1 MGVEMEGLEFQI
13 ETTTD
18 NAVKGV
24 DALANTLGKIKTLTK
39 GGLGLGSS
47 VKQLEKLDGVLKK
60 LDVAKLEE
68 LGKAMESISKVGEV
82 KISGNV
88 AKQISNIADA
98 MDKITLADIE
108 RLEDMGKALRELG
121 ELSNVRIPRITVPST
136 GAGAGVVPTT
146 DAVAPATSG
155 MTQATSQVQETSAA
169 VDQVTQ
175 KTGFLKSILNGIGGV
190 FKKGF
195 SLGTG
200 ALYKLG
206 NALTKVAT
214 NAGNAVKNVMGFKKT
229 SAGTASHVKHV
240 TSGMGR
246 LYESFKRIALYRLV
260 RFALSALTKALK
272 DGINNLYEYS
282 NLMGGTFSQSMNS
295 MATNA
300 MYLKN
305 SLGAMAAPII
315 NALAPAIDIV
325 IGKIAALLNMINMLI
340 ARLSGSSTYTAAKK
354 LATAYGGA
362 ADSAAG
368 AAKDAADKIKHYTS
382 GIDELNIF
390 QKQEDDTSG
399 GGGGG
404 GADYGS
410 MFEEVPIDS
419 NISDFADRLK
429 QAFDN
434 ADWKTLGTLVGDK
447 VNEIID
453 SIDYANIGSKL
464 GFGINGAIQTAYYF
478 LDTVDFHN
486 IGVHVAE
493 LLNNALAEVDTSFIG
508 KTLIQWF
515 AIKWELL
522 IGFLSELDWGLAA
535 SKLFDG
541 FSGALNEV
549 TSLLNQ
555 YDWSQ
560 LGTDLWTNIKD
571 AVTSVDWAGVA
582 QSIATHLGTALRSV
596 GQFLGGFFGSIG
608 ADIKAW
614 WDSEIKGQ
622 DWKETGLNLL
632 KWIGEGFVNIGSWVL
647 TNIVDPFCN
656 ALLGEDVW
664 ADIKQVGKNL
674 WDGLCQGITDF
685 FANPGE
691 WIKTNIVDPFVN
703 WFKDLFG
710 IHSPSTV
717 MEEIGKFITEG
728 LLNGILAPFKAI
740 GSWIN
745 TNIVQPLVQA
755 FKESPVIEFTVGVVN
770 GAKTWWKNVKDWW
783 SGVSSKGVSL
793 SAAVSLVKS
802 GWSTVKGWIGNIP
815 IVSQGI
821 SLLKSGWT
829 TVRNW
834 IGNLPTISQTISLLK
849 SGWSSVKTWIG
860 SLPTINQTIGLI
872 KTGWTTVKGWIGNL
886 PSINQG
892 ISLIKSGWT
901 TVKNWIGTLPVISQ
915 SISLL
920 KSGWTTVKNWIGTL
934 PVISQSISLVKSGW
948 TTVKNWI
955 GTLPTISQSISLIK
969 SGWTTVKNW
978 IGTLPV
984 ISQGISLVKSGWTT
998 VKNWIG
1004 TIPVLSQGISL
1015 LKSGWTSVKNWIGT
1029 LPVISQG
1036 ISLFK
1041 SGWSTISNWIG
1052 TTTHSVGVSLWKN
1065 GWSSISSWIGTSVSV
1080 GISLFK
1086 SGWSSIKSFFGLA
1099 NGGIVGTNGGVKA
1112 FSSGGSIHNGVA
1124 DLWNAIPKYAGG
1136 TINAHGSMFVAG
1148 EKGAELVGH
1157 VNGRTEVLNKSQLG
1171 QVMHRSIV
1179 DGMAQFAGYWGAV
1192 NTHMSTCTNAM
1203 ISAMLVSADAVYAGL
1218 DTRDAYMT
1226 QGVGEWMDNLG
1237 NRVEAALAGVGSTE
1251 QIAEGV
1257 REGMYEVTARQ
1268 NDLLREQ
1275 NELLQRLLNKNTTV
1289 QIGNKTIKDA
1299 VVTQE
1304 NADGYRFT
1312 K

>member
-1 MGVEMEGLEFQI
+1 MAVEMEGLEFQI
-13 ETTTD
+13 ETTAGE
-18 NAVKGV
+18 AVKGV
-24 DALANTLGKIKTLTK
+24 DALANTFRKFKTLTK

-60 LDVAKLEE
+60 FDTSKLEG
-68 LGKAMESISKVGEV
+68 LDKALESVSKLGEV
-82 KISGNV
+82 KISGSV
-88 AKQISNIADA
+88 AKQLGGIADV
-98 MDKITLADIE
+98 MDRITLADIE
-108 RLEDMGKALRELG
+108 RLEDMAKALRDLG
-121 ELSNVRIPRITVPST
+121 EVSNVKIPKIRVPASGAAMDAVTPPT
-136 GAGAGVVPTT
+136 GAA
-146 DAVAPATSG
+146 DSG
-155 MTQATSQVQETSAA
+155 MTQATSSVQEVSAA

-175 KTGFLKSILNGIGGV
+175 KTISFKSVLSGVGGV

-195 SLGTG
+195 SLGIG
-200 ALYKLG
+200 VLHKLA
-206 NALTKVAT
+206 NAMTKVAST
-214 NAGNAVKNVMGFKKT
+214 AGKAVKNLLGFNKT
-229 SAGTASHVKHV
+229 SAGTAAHTKHV
-240 TSGMGR
+240 TSGLGR
-246 LYESFKRIALYRLV
+246 LLDSFKRIAMYRLV
-260 RFALSALTKALK
+260 RFALSALTKAMK
-272 DGINNLYEYS
+272 EGINNLYQYS
-282 NLMGGTFSQSMNS
+282 NLMGGQFAISMNS
-295 MATNA
+295 VATNA
-300 MYLKN
+300 LYLKN

-315 NALAPAIDIV
+315 NALAPAIDYLS
-325 IGKIAALLNMINMLI
+325 GKIVSLLNLINMLI
-340 ARLSGSSTYTAAKK
+340 ARLTGSSTYTAAKK
-354 LATAYGGA
+354 ISASYGDA
-362 ADSAAG
+362 FDSAAG
-368 AAKDAADKIKHYTS
+368 SAKDAADKIKSYTT
-382 GIDELNIF
+382 GIDELNII
-390 QKQEDDTSG
+390 QETPENSS

-410 MFEEVPIDS
+410 MFEEIPID
-419 NISDFADRLK
+419 NKISDFADRLRE
-429 QAFDN
+429 AFDN
-434 ADWKTLGTLVGDK
+434 ADWKALGTLIGEK
-447 VNEIID
+447 VNEILD
-453 SIDYANIGSKL
+453 SVDYSGIGKKI
-464 GFGINGAIQTAYYF
+464 GYAINGAVQTAYYF
-478 LDTVDFHN
+478 LDTVNFTN
-486 IGVHVAE
+486 IGKHIAE
-493 LLNNALAEVDTSFIG
+493 LVNAGLEEWDTTYIGSF
-508 KTLIQWF
+508 
-515 AIKWELL
+515 AVKWITIIPDML
-522 IGFLSELDWGLAA
+522 IGAITTLDWGLIA
-535 SKLFDG
+535 SKLANGLKGAFD
-541 FSGALNEV
+541 EV
-549 TSLLNQ
+549 TKWLNQ
-555 YDWSQ
+555 YDWGQ
-560 LGTDLWTNIKD
+560 LGSDLWENLKRAVTEADWGAVASSLAKAIGSALGGLVSLLGSFLKGVWEDVKAYFTGKFEECGGDTVAGFWKGIKD
-571 AVTSVDWAGVA
+571 A
-582 QSIATHLGTALRSV
+582 
-596 GQFLGGFFGSIG
+596 FG
-608 ADIKAW
+608 
-614 WDSEIKGQ
+614 
-622 DWKETGLNLL
+622 
-632 KWIGEGFVNIGSWVL
+632 
-647 TNIVDPFCN
+647 N
-656 ALLGEDVW
+656 A
-664 ADIKQVGKNL
+664 
-674 WDGLCQGITDF
+674 F
-685 FANPGE
+685 E
-691 WIKTNIVDPFVN
+691 WIKTNIVDPFIEGFCN
-703 WFKDLFG
+703 LFG

-717 MEEIGKFITEG
+717 MEEYGGYITEG

-770 GAKTWWKNVKDWW
+770 GAKTWWKNVKEWW

-815 IVSQGI
+815 VISQGI

-834 IGNLPTISQTISLLK
+834 
-849 SGWSSVKTWIG
+849 V
-860 SLPTINQTIGLI
+860 
-872 KTGWTTVKGWIGNL
+872 GNL

-892 ISLIKSGWT
+892 ISLVKSGWN

-955 GTLPTISQSISLIK
+955 GTLPVISQSISLIK

-984 ISQGISLVKSGWTT
+984 ISQAISLVKSGWTT
-998 VKNWIG
+998 VSNWIG
-1004 TIPVLSQGISL
+1004 YIPTLSQGISL
-1015 LKSGWTSVKNWIGT
+1015 LKSGWTTVSNWIGY

-1041 SGWSTISNWIG
+1041 SGWTSISNWIG

-1099 NGGIVGTNGGVKA
+1099 NGGIVGANGGVKA

-1226 QGVGEWMDNLG
+1226 QGVGEWMTDAIENLANSLPG
-1237 NRVEAALAGVGSTE
+1237 GENDGGYSGFKRALEDFYNSSVQPTVN
-1251 QIAEGV
+1251 QIAADV
-1257 REGMYEVTARQ
+1257 QRQ
-1268 NDLLREQ
+1268 ADKKEQ
-1275 NELLQRLLNKNTTV
+1275 TTV
-1289 QIGNKTIKDA
+1289 QIGNRTITDA
-1299 VVTQE
+1299 VTTQQDA
-1304 NADGYRFT
+1304 NGYRFT

>member
-1 MGVEMEGLEFQI
+1 MAVEMEGLEFQI
-13 ETTTD
+13 ETTAGE
-18 NAVKGV
+18 AVKGV
-24 DALANTLGKIKTLTK
+24 DALANTFRKFKTLTK

-60 LDVAKLEE
+60 FDTSKLEG
-68 LGKAMESISKVGEV
+68 LGKALESVSKLGEV
-82 KISGNV
+82 KISGSV
-88 AKQISNIADA
+88 AKQLGGIADV
-98 MDKITLADIE
+98 MDRITLADIE
-108 RLEDMGKALRELG
+108 RLEDMAKALRDLG
-121 ELSNVRIPRITVPST
+121 EVSNVKIPKIRVPASGAAMDAVTPPT
-136 GAGAGVVPTT
+136 GAA
-146 DAVAPATSG
+146 DSG
-155 MTQATSQVQETSAA
+155 MTQATSSVQEVSAA

-175 KTGFLKSILNGIGGV
+175 KTISFKSVLSGVGGV

-195 SLGTG
+195 SLGIG
-200 ALYKLG
+200 VLHKLA
-206 NALTKVAT
+206 NAMTKVAST
-214 NAGNAVKNVMGFKKT
+214 AGKAVKNLLGFNKT
-229 SAGTASHVKHV
+229 SAGTAAHTKHV
-240 TSGMGR
+240 TSGLGR
-246 LYESFKRIALYRLV
+246 LLDSFKRIAMYRLV
-260 RFALSALTKALK
+260 RFALSALTKAMK
-272 DGINNLYEYS
+272 EGINNLYQYS
-282 NLMGGTFSQSMNS
+282 NLMGGQFAISMNS
-295 MATNA
+295 VATNA
-300 MYLKN
+300 LYLKN

-315 NALAPAIDIV
+315 NALAPAIDYLSSKIV
-325 IGKIAALLNMINMLI
+325 SLLNLINMLI
-340 ARLSGSSTYTAAKK
+340 ARLTGSSTYTAAKK
-354 LATAYGGA
+354 ISASYGDA
-362 ADSAAG
+362 FDSAAG
-368 AAKDAADKIKHYTS
+368 SAKDAADKIKSYTT
-382 GIDELNIF
+382 GIDELNII
-390 QKQEDDTSG
+390 QETPENSSG

-410 MFEEVPIDS
+410 MFEEIPID
-419 NISDFADRLK
+419 NKISDFADRLK
-429 QAFDN
+429 QAFDS
-434 ADWKTLGTLVGDK
+434 ADWETLGTLVGTK
-447 VNEIID
+447 VNELID
-453 SIDYANIGSKL
+453 SVDYSGIGKKI
-464 GFGINGAIQTAYYF
+464 GFGINGAVQTAYYF
-478 LDTVDFHN
+478 LDTVDFNN
-486 IGVHVAE
+486 IGRHVAE
-493 LLNNALAEVDTSFIG
+493 LVNNALAEVDTSFIG
-508 KTLIQWF
+508 KTIVKWF
-515 AIKWELL
+515 TLKWDFLL
-522 IGFLSELDWGLAA
+522 GFLGELDWGQVA
-535 SKLFDG
+535 SKFADGLTGAFD
-541 FSGALNEV
+541 EV
-549 TSLLNQ
+549 TNWLSQ
-555 YDWSQ
+555 YDWGQVGRNAWENIKRVVTEADWGAVVKSMAKA
-560 LGTDLWTNIKD
+560 LGSALGAFVSLLGSFCKGVWEDISAYFTGKIEECGGDIPAGLWKGIKD
-571 AVTSVDWAGVA
+571 A
-582 QSIATHLGTALRSV
+582 
-596 GQFLGGFFGSIG
+596 FG
-608 ADIKAW
+608 
-614 WDSEIKGQ
+614 
-622 DWKETGLNLL
+622 N
-632 KWIGEGFVNIGSWVL
+632 VV
-647 TNIVDPFCN
+647 
-656 ALLGEDVW
+656 
-664 ADIKQVGKNL
+664 
-674 WDGLCQGITDF
+674 
-685 FANPGE
+685 E
-691 WIKTNIVDPFVN
+691 WIKTNIVDPFVEGFCN
-703 WFKDLFG
+703 LFG
-710 IHSPSTV
+710 IHSPSTL

-1099 NGGIVGTNGGVKA
+1099 NGGIVGANGGVKA

-1226 QGVGEWMDNLG
+1226 QGVGEWMTDAIENLANSLPG
-1237 NRVEAALAGVGSTE
+1237 GENDGGYSGFKRALEDFYSSSVQPTVNQMAADMQRQADKKE
-1251 QIAEGV
+1251 Q
-1257 REGMYEVTARQ
+1257 
-1268 NDLLREQ
+1268 
-1275 NELLQRLLNKNTTV
+1275 TTV
-1289 QIGNKTIKDA
+1289 QIGNRTITDA
-1299 VVTQE
+1299 VTTQQDA
-1304 NADGYRFT
+1304 NGYRFT

>member
-1 MGVEMEGLEFQI
+1 MAVEMEGLEFQI
-13 ETTTD
+13 ETTTGE
-18 NAVKGV
+18 AVKGV
-24 DALANTLGKIKTLTK
+24 DALANTFRKFKTLTK

-47 VKQLEKLDGVLKK
+47 VKQLEKLDAALKK
-60 LDVAKLEE
+60 FDTSKLEGI
-68 LGKAMESISKVGEV
+68 GKALESVSKLGEV

-88 AKQISNIADA
+88 AKQLGSIADV
-98 MDKITLADIE
+98 MDRITLADIE
-108 RLEDMGKALRELG
+108 RLEDMAKALRDLG
-121 ELSNVRIPRITVPST
+121 EVSNVKIPKIRVPASGT
-136 GAGAGVVPTT
+136 AVDVVTPTT
-146 DAVAPATSG
+146 GTAATSG
-155 MTQATSQVQETSAA
+155 MTQATSSVQEVSAA
-169 VDQVTQ
+169 VTEVTQ
-175 KTGFLKSILNGIGGV
+175 KTISFKSVLSGIGGV

-195 SLGTG
+195 SLGVG
-200 ALYKLG
+200 VLHKLG
-206 NALTKVAT
+206 NAITKVAVA
-214 NAGNAVKNVMGFKKT
+214 AGKAVKNLLGFNKT
-229 SAGTASHVKHV
+229 SAGTAAHVKHV
-240 TSGMGR
+240 TSGMGH
-246 LYESFKRIALYRLV
+246 LLSSFKRIAMYRLV
-260 RFALSALTKALK
+260 RFALSAVTKALK
-272 DGINNLYEYS
+272 EGVNNLYQYS
-282 NLMGGTFSQSMNS
+282 AMMGGAFAVSMNS
-295 MATNA
+295 AATNA
-300 MYLKN
+300 LYLKN
-305 SLGAMAAPII
+305 SLGAMAAPIV
-315 NALAPAIDIV
+315 NALAPAIDYLS
-325 IGKIAALLNMINMLI
+325 GKIVSLLNLINMLI
-340 ARLSGSSTYTAAKK
+340 ARLTGSSTYTAAKK
-354 LATAYGGA
+354 ISASYGDA
-362 ADSAAG
+362 FDSAAG
-368 AAKDAADKIKHYTS
+368 SAKEAADKIKSYTT
-382 GIDELNIF
+382 GIDELNII
-390 QKQEDDTSG
+390 QETPDNGSG

-410 MFEEVPIDS
+410 MFEEIPIDS
-419 NISDFADRLK
+419 KISDFADRLK
-429 QAFDN
+429 EAFDN
-434 ADWKTLGTLVGDK
+434 ADWEAVGTLVGTK
-447 VNEIID
+447 VNELID
-453 SIDYANIGSKL
+453 SVDYSGIGKKI
-464 GFGINGAIQTAYYF
+464 GFGINGAVQTAYYF
-478 LDTVDFHN
+478 LDTVDFNN
-486 IGVHVAE
+486 IGRHVAE
-493 LLNNALAEVDTSFIG
+493 LVNNALAEVDTSFIG
-508 KTLIQWF
+508 KTIVKWF
-515 AIKWELL
+515 TLKWDFIL
-522 IGFLSELDWGLAA
+522 GFLSELDWGQVA
-535 SKLFDG
+535 SKLADGLKGAFDEATNWL
-541 FSGALNEV
+541 S
-549 TSLLNQ
+549 Q
-555 YDWSQ
+555 YDWGQVGRDVWEKIKSAVTDADWGAVVSSLAKA
-560 LGTDLWTNIKD
+560 LGSALGGLVSLLGSFCKGVWEDISAYFTGKIEECGGDIPAGLWKGIKD
-571 AVTSVDWAGVA
+571 A
-582 QSIATHLGTALRSV
+582 
-596 GQFLGGFFGSIG
+596 FGN
-608 ADIKAW
+608 AW
-614 WDSEIKGQ
+614 D
-622 DWKETGLNLL
+622 
-632 KWIGEGFVNIGSWVL
+632 
-647 TNIVDPFCN
+647 
-656 ALLGEDVW
+656 
-664 ADIKQVGKNL
+664 
-674 WDGLCQGITDF
+674 
-685 FANPGE
+685 
-691 WIKTNIVDPFVN
+691 WIKTNIVDPFIEG
-703 WFKDLFG
+703 FCSLFG

-815 IVSQGI
+815 IV
-821 SLLKSGWT
+821 
-829 TVRNW
+829 
-834 IGNLPTISQTISLLK
+834 
-849 SGWSSVKTWIG
+849 
-860 SLPTINQTIGLI
+860 
-872 KTGWTTVKGWIGNL
+872 
-886 PSINQG
+886 NQG

-1099 NGGIVGTNGGVKA
+1099 NGGIVGANGGVKA

>member
-1 MGVEMEGLEFQI
+1 MAVEMEGLEFQI
-13 ETTTD
+13 ETKAD
-18 NAVKGV
+18 ESAKGI
-24 DALANTLGKIKTLTK
+24 DALVKSFEKLKGITK

-60 LDVAKLEE
+60 FDTSKLEG
-68 LGKAMESISKVGEV
+68 LGKALESVSKLGEV
-82 KISGNV
+82 KISGSV
-88 AKQISNIADA
+88 AKQLGGIADV
-98 MDKITLADIE
+98 MDRITLADIE
-108 RLEDMGKALRELG
+108 RLEDMAKALRDLG
-121 ELSNVRIPRITVPST
+121 EVSNVKIPKIRVPASGAAMDAVTPPT
-136 GAGAGVVPTT
+136 GAA
-146 DAVAPATSG
+146 DSG
-155 MTQATSQVQETSAA
+155 MTQATSSVQEVSAA

-190 FKKGF
+190 FQKGF
-195 SLGTG
+195 SLGAG
-200 ALYKLG
+200 VLHKLG
-206 NALTKVAT
+206 NAMTKVRTAAA
-214 NAGNAVKNVMGFKKT
+214 NARTAMSKLKDSMGNMLAARVKQT
-229 SAGTASHVKHV
+229 TA
-240 TSGMGR
+240 GMGQ
-246 LYESFKRIALYRLV
+246 LFNSIKRIAMYRLI
-260 RFALSALTKALK
+260 RFALSAISKAFK
-272 DGINNLYEYS
+272 EGVNNLYQYS
-282 NLMGGTFSQSMNS
+282 NMLGGQFAISMNS
-295 MATNA
+295 VATNA
-300 MYLKN
+300 LYLKN

-315 NALAPAIDIV
+315 NALAPAIDYLS
-325 IGKIAALLNMINMLI
+325 GKIVSLLNLINMLI
-340 ARLSGSSTYTAAKK
+340 ARLTGSSTYTAAKK
-354 LATAYGGA
+354 ISASYGDA
-362 ADSAAG
+362 FDSAAG
-368 AAKDAADKIKHYTS
+368 SAKDAADKIKSYTT
-382 GIDELNIF
+382 GIDELNII
-390 QKQEDDTSG
+390 QETPENSSG

-410 MFEEVPIDS
+410 MFEEIPID
-419 NISDFADRLK
+419 NKISDFADRLRE
-429 QAFDN
+429 AFDN
-434 ADWKTLGTLVGDK
+434 ADWKTLGTLIGTK
-447 VNEIID
+447 VNEILD
-453 SIDYANIGSKL
+453 SVDYSGIGKKI
-464 GFGINGAIQTAYYF
+464 GYAINGAVQTAYYF
-478 LDTVDFHN
+478 LDTVNFTN
-486 IGVHVAE
+486 IGKHIAE
-493 LLNNALAEVDTSFIG
+493 LVNAGLEEVDFTYVGAIIVKWF
-508 KTLIQWF
+508 TLIPDMV
-515 AIKWELL
+515 
-522 IGFLSELDWGLAA
+522 IGAVTTLDWGLIAR
-535 SKLFDG
+535 SVSDF
-541 FSGALNEV
+541 FIGAFNEV
-549 TSLLNQ
+549 TKWLNK
-555 YDWSQ
+555 YDWTQ
-560 LGTDLWTNIKD
+560 LGKDLWTNIKKVF
-571 AVTSVDWAGVA
+571 ANIDWSGVA
-582 QSIATHLGTALRSV
+582 TSIFTALGTAIRSA

-632 KWIGEGFVNIGSWVL
+632 KWIDEGFVNIGSWVL

-901 TVKNWIGTLPVISQ
+901 TVKNWMGTLPVISQ

-1052 TTTHSVGVSLWKN
+1052 TTTHSVGVSLRKN

-1099 NGGIVGTNGGVKA
+1099 NGGIVGANGGVKA

>member
-1 MGVEMEGLEFQI
+1 MAVEMEGLEFQI
-13 ETTTD
+13 ETKAD
-18 NAVKGV
+18 ESAKGI
-24 DALANTLGKIKTLTK
+24 DALVKSFEKLKGITK

-60 LDVAKLEE
+60 FDTSKLEG
-68 LGKAMESISKVGEV
+68 LGKALESVSKLGEV

-88 AKQISNIADA
+88 AKQLGGIADV
-98 MDKITLADIE
+98 MDRITLADIE
-108 RLEDMGKALRELG
+108 RLEDMAKALRDLG
-121 ELSNVRIPRITVPST
+121 EVSNVKIPKIRVPASGTPIDAVTPST
-136 GAGAGVVPTT
+136 GAA
-146 DAVAPATSG
+146 DSG
-155 MTQATSQVQETSAA
+155 MTQATSSVQEVSAA

-190 FKKGF
+190 FQKGF
-195 SLGTG
+195 SLGAG
-200 ALYKLG
+200 VLHKLG
-206 NALTKVAT
+206 NAMTKVRTAAA
-214 NAGNAVKNVMGFKKT
+214 NARAAMSKLKDSMGNMLAARVKQT
-229 SAGTASHVKHV
+229 TA
-240 TSGMGR
+240 GMGH
-246 LYESFKRIALYRLV
+246 LFNSIKRIAMYRLI
-260 RFALSALTKALK
+260 RFALSAISKAFK
-272 DGINNLYEYS
+272 EGVNNLYQYS
-282 NLMGGTFSQSMNS
+282 NMLGGQFAISMNS
-295 MATNA
+295 VATNA
-300 MYLKN
+300 LYLKN

-315 NALAPAIDIV
+315 NALAPAIDYLS
-325 IGKIAALLNMINMLI
+325 GKIVSLLNLINMLI
-340 ARLSGSSTYTAAKK
+340 ARLTGSSTYTAAKK
-354 LATAYGGA
+354 ISASYGDA
-362 ADSAAG
+362 FDKAAG
-368 AAKDAADKIKHYTS
+368 SAKEAADKIKSYTT
-382 GIDELNIF
+382 GIDELNII
-390 QKQEDDTSG
+390 QETPDTSS

-410 MFEEVPIDS
+410 MFEEIPIDS
-419 NISDFADRLK
+419 KISDFADRLRE
-429 QAFDN
+429 AFDA
-434 ADWKTLGTLVGDK
+434 ADWETVGTLVGTK
-447 VNEIID
+447 VNELID
-453 SIDYANIGSKL
+453 SVDYGGIGKKI
-464 GFGINGAIQTAYYF
+464 GFGINGAVKTAYYF
-478 LDTVDFHN
+478 LDTVDFNN
-486 IGVHVAE
+486 IGKHVAE
-493 LLNNALAEVDTSFIG
+493 LINAGLEEWDTSYMGALIVKWFTIIPDLVIGAITNLDWALIGKRIGEFFIG
-508 KTLIQWF
+508 AFDEVT
-515 AIKWELL
+515 KWV
-522 IGFLSELDWGLAA
+522 SKYDWGELGSTLWKSIKDVFSNIDWGAVATSMFRALGSALGAA
-535 SKLFDG
+535 
-541 FSGALNEV
+541 V
-549 TSLLNQ
+549 SLLGSFCKGVWEDITAYFTGKIEECGGNIPA
-555 YDWSQ
+555 
-560 LGTDLWTNIKD
+560 GLWKGIKD
-571 AVTSVDWAGVA
+571 AFGNAVD
-582 QSIATHLGTALRSV
+582 
-596 GQFLGGFFGSIG
+596 
-608 ADIKAW
+608 
-614 WDSEIKGQ
+614 
-622 DWKETGLNLL
+622 
-632 KWIGEGFVNIGSWVL
+632 
-647 TNIVDPFCN
+647 
-656 ALLGEDVW
+656 
-664 ADIKQVGKNL
+664 
-674 WDGLCQGITDF
+674 
-685 FANPGE
+685 
-691 WIKTNIVDPFVN
+691 WIKTNIVDPFVEG
-703 WFKDLFG
+703 FKSLFG

-717 MEEIGKFITEG
+717 MAEIGKFITEG
-728 LLNGILAPFKAI
+728 LLSGILAPFKAI

-745 TNIVQPLVQA
+745 RNIVQPLVQA
-755 FKESPVIEFTVGVVN
+755 FKDSPVIEFTVGVVN
-770 GAKTWWKNVKDWW
+770 GAKTWWKNVKEWW

-802 GWSTVKGWIGNIP
+802 GWSTIKGWIGNIP
-815 IVSQGI
+815 VISQGI

-834 IGNLPTISQTISLLK
+834 
-849 SGWSSVKTWIG
+849 V
-860 SLPTINQTIGLI
+860 
-872 KTGWTTVKGWIGNL
+872 GNL

-892 ISLIKSGWT
+892 ISLVKSGWN

-955 GTLPTISQSISLIK
+955 GTLPVISQSISLIK

-984 ISQGISLVKSGWTT
+984 ISQAISLVKSGWTT
-998 VKNWIG
+998 VSNWIG
-1004 TIPVLSQGISL
+1004 YIPTLSQGISL
-1015 LKSGWTSVKNWIGT
+1015 LKSGWTTVSNWIGY

-1041 SGWSTISNWIG
+1041 SGWTSISNWIG

-1099 NGGIVGTNGGVKA
+1099 NGGIVGANGGVKM
-1112 FSSGGSIHNGVA
+1112 FSSGGSIQNGVA
-1124 DLWNAIPKYAGG
+1124 DMWNAIPKYAGG
-1136 TINAHGSMFVAG
+1136 TVNAHGSLFVAG

-1179 DGMAQFAGYWGAV
+1179 DGMAQFAGYWKAV

-1218 DTRDAYMT
+1218 NTTDAYMA

-1237 NRVEAALAGVGSTE
+1237 SRVEAALAGVGSAE

>member
-1 MGVEMEGLEFQI
+1 MAVEMEGLEFQI
-13 ETTTD
+13 ETKAD
-18 NAVKGV
+18 ESAKGI
-24 DALANTLGKIKTLTK
+24 DALVKSFEKLKGITK

-60 LDVAKLEE
+60 FDTSKLEG
-68 LGKAMESISKVGEV
+68 LGKALESVSKLGEV

-88 AKQISNIADA
+88 AKQLGGIADV
-98 MDKITLADIE
+98 MDRITLADIE
-108 RLEDMGKALRELG
+108 RLEDMAKALRDLG
-121 ELSNVRIPRITVPST
+121 EVSNVKIPKIRVPASGTPIDAVTPST
-136 GAGAGVVPTT
+136 GAA
-146 DAVAPATSG
+146 DSG
-155 MTQATSQVQETSAA
+155 MTQATSSVQEVSAA

-190 FKKGF
+190 FQKGF
-195 SLGTG
+195 SLGAG
-200 ALYKLG
+200 VLHKLG
-206 NALTKVAT
+206 NAMTKVRTAAA
-214 NAGNAVKNVMGFKKT
+214 NARAAMSKLKDSMGNMLAARVKQT
-229 SAGTASHVKHV
+229 TA
-240 TSGMGR
+240 GMGH
-246 LYESFKRIALYRLV
+246 LFNSIKRIAMYRLI
-260 RFALSALTKALK
+260 RFALSAISKAFK
-272 DGINNLYEYS
+272 EGVNNLYQYS
-282 NLMGGTFSQSMNS
+282 NMLGGQFAISMNS
-295 MATNA
+295 VATNA
-300 MYLKN
+300 LYLKN

-315 NALAPAIDIV
+315 NALAPAIDYLS
-325 IGKIAALLNMINMLI
+325 GKIVSLLNLINMLI
-340 ARLSGSSTYTAAKK
+340 ARLTGSSTYTAAKK
-354 LATAYGGA
+354 ISASYGDA
-362 ADSAAG
+362 FDKAAG
-368 AAKDAADKIKHYTS
+368 SAKEAADKIKSYTT
-382 GIDELNIF
+382 GIDELNII
-390 QKQEDDTSG
+390 QETPDTSS

-410 MFEEVPIDS
+410 MFEEIPIDS
-419 NISDFADRLK
+419 KISDFADRLRE
-429 QAFDN
+429 AFDA
-434 ADWKTLGTLVGDK
+434 ADWETVGTLVGTK
-447 VNEIID
+447 VNELID
-453 SIDYANIGSKL
+453 SVDYGGIGKKI
-464 GFGINGAIQTAYYF
+464 GFGINGAVKTAYYF
-478 LDTVDFHN
+478 LDTVDFNN
-486 IGVHVAE
+486 IGKHVAE
-493 LLNNALAEVDTSFIG
+493 LINAGLEEWDTSYMGALIVKWFTIIPDLVIGAITNLDWALIGKRIGEFFIG
-508 KTLIQWF
+508 EFDEVT
-515 AIKWELL
+515 KWV
-522 IGFLSELDWGLAA
+522 SKYDWGELGSTLWKSIKDVFSNIDWGAVATSMFRALGSALGAA
-535 SKLFDG
+535 
-541 FSGALNEV
+541 V
-549 TSLLNQ
+549 SLLGSFCKGVWEDITAYFTGKIEECGGNIPA
-555 YDWSQ
+555 
-560 LGTDLWTNIKD
+560 GLWKGIKD
-571 AVTSVDWAGVA
+571 AFGNAVD
-582 QSIATHLGTALRSV
+582 
-596 GQFLGGFFGSIG
+596 
-608 ADIKAW
+608 
-614 WDSEIKGQ
+614 
-622 DWKETGLNLL
+622 
-632 KWIGEGFVNIGSWVL
+632 
-647 TNIVDPFCN
+647 
-656 ALLGEDVW
+656 
-664 ADIKQVGKNL
+664 
-674 WDGLCQGITDF
+674 
-685 FANPGE
+685 
-691 WIKTNIVDPFVN
+691 WIKTNIVDPFVEG
-703 WFKDLFG
+703 FKSLFG

-717 MEEIGKFITEG
+717 MAEIGKFITEG
-728 LLNGILAPFKAI
+728 LLSGILAPFKAI

-745 TNIVQPLVQA
+745 RNIVQPLVQA
-755 FKESPVIEFTVGVVN
+755 FKDSPVIEFTVGVVN
-770 GAKTWWKNVKDWW
+770 GAKTWWKNVKEWW

-815 IVSQGI
+815 VISQGI

-834 IGNLPTISQTISLLK
+834 
-849 SGWSSVKTWIG
+849 V
-860 SLPTINQTIGLI
+860 
-872 KTGWTTVKGWIGNL
+872 GNL

-892 ISLIKSGWT
+892 ISLVKSGWN

-955 GTLPTISQSISLIK
+955 GTLPVISQSISLIK

-978 IGTLPV
+978 IGY
-984 ISQGISLVKSGWTT
+984 
-998 VKNWIG
+998 
-1004 TIPVLSQGISL
+1004 
-1015 LKSGWTSVKNWIGT
+1015 

-1041 SGWSTISNWIG
+1041 SGWTSISNWIG

-1099 NGGIVGTNGGVKA
+1099 NGGIVGANGGVKM
-1112 FSSGGSIHNGVA
+1112 FSSGGSIQNGVA
-1124 DLWNAIPKYAGG
+1124 DMWNAIPKYAGG
-1136 TINAHGSMFVAG
+1136 TVNAHGSLFVAG

-1218 DTRDAYMT
+1218 DTRDTYMT

>member
-1 MGVEMEGLEFQI
+1 MAVEMEGLEFQI
-13 ETTTD
+13 ETKAD
-18 NAVKGV
+18 ESAKGI
-24 DALANTLGKIKTLTK
+24 DALVKSFEKLKGITK
-39 GGLGLGSS
+39 GGLGLSSS

-60 LDVAKLEE
+60 FDTSKLEG
-68 LGKAMESISKVGEV
+68 LGKALESVSKLGEV

-88 AKQISNIADA
+88 AKQLGGIADV
-98 MDKITLADIE
+98 MDRITLADIE
-108 RLEDMGKALRELG
+108 RLEDMAKALRDLG
-121 ELSNVRIPRITVPST
+121 EVSNVKIPKIRVPASGTPIDAVTPST
-136 GAGAGVVPTT
+136 GAA
-146 DAVAPATSG
+146 DSG
-155 MTQATSQVQETSAA
+155 MTQATSSVQEVSAA

-190 FKKGF
+190 FQKGF
-195 SLGTG
+195 SLGAG
-200 ALYKLG
+200 VLHKLG
-206 NALTKVAT
+206 NAMTKVRTAAA
-214 NAGNAVKNVMGFKKT
+214 NARAAMSKLKDSMGNMLAARVKQT
-229 SAGTASHVKHV
+229 TA
-240 TSGMGR
+240 GMGH
-246 LYESFKRIALYRLV
+246 LFNSIKRIAMYRLI
-260 RFALSALTKALK
+260 RFALSAISKAFK
-272 DGINNLYEYS
+272 EGVNNLYQYS
-282 NLMGGTFSQSMNS
+282 NMLGGQFAISMNS
-295 MATNA
+295 VATNA
-300 MYLKN
+300 LYLKN

-315 NALAPAIDIV
+315 NALAPAIDYLS
-325 IGKIAALLNMINMLI
+325 GKIVSLLNLINMLI
-340 ARLSGSSTYTAAKK
+340 ARLTGSSTYTAAKK
-354 LATAYGGA
+354 ISASYGDA
-362 ADSAAG
+362 FDKAAG
-368 AAKDAADKIKHYTS
+368 SAKEAADKIKSYTT
-382 GIDELNIF
+382 GIDELNII
-390 QKQEDDTSG
+390 QETPDTSS

-410 MFEEVPIDS
+410 MFEEIPIDS
-419 NISDFADRLK
+419 KISDFADRLRE
-429 QAFDN
+429 AFDA
-434 ADWKTLGTLVGDK
+434 ADWETVGTLVGTK
-447 VNEIID
+447 VNELID
-453 SIDYANIGSKL
+453 SVDYGGIGKKI
-464 GFGINGAIQTAYYF
+464 GFGINGAVKTAYYF
-478 LDTVDFHN
+478 LDTVDFNN
-486 IGVHVAE
+486 IGKHVAE
-493 LLNNALAEVDTSFIG
+493 LINAGLEEWDTSYMGALIVKWFTIIPDLVIGAITNLDWALIGKRIGEFFIG
-508 KTLIQWF
+508 AFDEVT
-515 AIKWELL
+515 KWV
-522 IGFLSELDWGLAA
+522 SKYDWGELGSTLWKSIKDVFSNIDWGAVATSMFRALGSALGAA
-535 SKLFDG
+535 
-541 FSGALNEV
+541 V
-549 TSLLNQ
+549 SLLGSFCKGVWEDITAYFTGKIEECGGNIPA
-555 YDWSQ
+555 
-560 LGTDLWTNIKD
+560 GLWKGIKD
-571 AVTSVDWAGVA
+571 AFGNAVD
-582 QSIATHLGTALRSV
+582 
-596 GQFLGGFFGSIG
+596 
-608 ADIKAW
+608 
-614 WDSEIKGQ
+614 
-622 DWKETGLNLL
+622 
-632 KWIGEGFVNIGSWVL
+632 
-647 TNIVDPFCN
+647 
-656 ALLGEDVW
+656 
-664 ADIKQVGKNL
+664 
-674 WDGLCQGITDF
+674 
-685 FANPGE
+685 
-691 WIKTNIVDPFVN
+691 WIKTNIVDPFVEG
-703 WFKDLFG
+703 FKSLFG

-717 MEEIGKFITEG
+717 MAEIGKFITEG
-728 LLNGILAPFKAI
+728 LLSGILAPFKAI

-745 TNIVQPLVQA
+745 RNIVQPLVQA
-755 FKESPVIEFTVGVVN
+755 FKDSPVIEFTVGVVN
-770 GAKTWWKNVKDWW
+770 GSKTWWKNVKEWW

-815 IVSQGI
+815 VISQGI

-834 IGNLPTISQTISLLK
+834 
-849 SGWSSVKTWIG
+849 V
-860 SLPTINQTIGLI
+860 
-872 KTGWTTVKGWIGNL
+872 GNL

-892 ISLIKSGWT
+892 ISLVKSGWN

-955 GTLPTISQSISLIK
+955 GTLPVISQSISLIK

-984 ISQGISLVKSGWTT
+984 ISQAISLVKSGWTT
-998 VKNWIG
+998 VSNWIG
-1004 TIPVLSQGISL
+1004 YIPTLFQGISL
-1015 LKSGWTSVKNWIGT
+1015 LKSGWTTVSNWIGH

-1041 SGWSTISNWIG
+1041 SGWTSISNWIG

-1099 NGGIVGTNGGVKA
+1099 NGGIVGANGGVKM
-1112 FSSGGSIHNGVA
+1112 FSSGGSIQNGVA
-1124 DLWNAIPKYAGG
+1124 DMWNAIPKYAGG
-1136 TINAHGSMFVAG
+1136 TVNAHGSLFVAG

-1179 DGMAQFAGYWGAV
+1179 DGMAQFAGYWKAV

-1218 DTRDAYMT
+1218 NTTDAYMA

-1237 NRVEAALAGVGSTE
+1237 SRVEAALAGVGSAE

>member
-1 MGVEMEGLEFQI
+1 MAVEMEGLEFQI
-13 ETTTD
+13 ETKAD
-18 NAVKGV
+18 ESAKGI
-24 DALANTLGKIKTLTK
+24 DALVKSFEKLKGITK
-39 GGLGLGSS
+39 GGLGLSSS

-60 LDVAKLEE
+60 FDTSKLEG
-68 LGKAMESISKVGEV
+68 LGKALESVSKLGEV

-88 AKQISNIADA
+88 AKQLGNIADV
-98 MDKITLADIE
+98 MDRITLADVE
-108 RLEDMGKALRELG
+108 RLEDMAKALRDLG
-121 ELSNVRIPRITVPST
+121 EVSNVKIPKVKTPAGGVIAPASGVSPSSST
-136 GAGAGVVPTT
+136 
-146 DAVAPATSG
+146 PATSG
-155 MTQATSQVQETSAA
+155 IEQTTSKVQEATASVNIFKAAISEVSAVTGITYPIKQVGQALSALPSKIKQVVGNLRELYAEFKKSGGIVGMFGRAVGNIFKKSAA
-169 VDQVTQ
+169 
-175 KTGFLKSILNGIGGV
+175 GMAAS
-190 FKKGF
+190 
-195 SLGTG
+195 
-200 ALYKLG
+200 
-206 NALTKVAT
+206 
-214 NAGNAVKNVMGFKKT
+214 VK
-229 SAGTASHVKHV
+229 AV
-240 TSGMGR
+240 TSTLGSKLTPATHKATGKMGQ
-246 LYESFKRIALYRLV
+246 LFASIKRIAMYRLI
-260 RFALSALTKALK
+260 RFALSAISKALK
-272 DGINNLYEYS
+272 EGVNNLYQYS
-282 NLMGGTFSQSMNS
+282 NLMGGQFAISMNS
-295 MATNA
+295 VATNA
-300 MYLKN
+300 LYLKN

-315 NALAPAIDIV
+315 NALAPAIDYLS
-325 IGKIAALLNMINMLI
+325 GKIVSLLNLINMLI

-354 LATAYGGA
+354 ISASYGDA
-362 ADSAAG
+362 FDKAAG
-368 AAKDAADKIKHYTS
+368 SAKEAADKIKSYTT
-382 GIDELNIF
+382 GIDELNII
-390 QKQEDDTSG
+390 QETPDTSS

-410 MFEEVPIDS
+410 MFEEIPIDS
-419 NISDFADRLK
+419 KISDFADRLRE
-429 QAFDN
+429 AFDA
-434 ADWKTLGTLVGDK
+434 ADWETVGTLVGTK
-447 VNEIID
+447 VNELID
-453 SIDYANIGSKL
+453 SVDYGGIGKKI
-464 GFGINGAIQTAYYF
+464 GFGINGAVKTAYYF
-478 LDTVDFHN
+478 LDTVDFNN
-486 IGVHVAE
+486 IGKHVAE
-493 LLNNALAEVDTSFIG
+493 LINAGLEEWDTSYMGALIVKWFTILPDLAIGAITNLDWALIGKRIGEFFIG
-508 KTLIQWF
+508 AFDEVT
-515 AIKWELL
+515 KWV
-522 IGFLSELDWGLAA
+522 SKYDWGELGSTLWKSIKDVFSNIDWGAVATSMFRALGSALGAA
-535 SKLFDG
+535 
-541 FSGALNEV
+541 V
-549 TSLLNQ
+549 SLLGSFCKGVWEDITAYFTGKIEECGGNIPA
-555 YDWSQ
+555 
-560 LGTDLWTNIKD
+560 GLWKGIKD
-571 AVTSVDWAGVA
+571 AFGNAVD
-582 QSIATHLGTALRSV
+582 
-596 GQFLGGFFGSIG
+596 
-608 ADIKAW
+608 
-614 WDSEIKGQ
+614 
-622 DWKETGLNLL
+622 
-632 KWIGEGFVNIGSWVL
+632 
-647 TNIVDPFCN
+647 
-656 ALLGEDVW
+656 
-664 ADIKQVGKNL
+664 
-674 WDGLCQGITDF
+674 
-685 FANPGE
+685 
-691 WIKTNIVDPFVN
+691 WIKTNIVDPFVEG
-703 WFKDLFG
+703 FKSLFG

-717 MEEIGKFITEG
+717 MAEIGKFITEG
-728 LLNGILAPFKAI
+728 LLSGILAPFKAI

-745 TNIVQPLVQA
+745 RNIVQPLVQA
-755 FKESPVIEFTVGVVN
+755 FKDSPVIEFTVGVVN
-770 GAKTWWKNVKDWW
+770 GAKTWWKNVKEWW

-815 IVSQGI
+815 VISQGI

-834 IGNLPTISQTISLLK
+834 
-849 SGWSSVKTWIG
+849 V
-860 SLPTINQTIGLI
+860 
-872 KTGWTTVKGWIGNL
+872 GNL

-892 ISLIKSGWT
+892 ISLVKSGWN

-955 GTLPTISQSISLIK
+955 GTLPVISQSISLIK

-984 ISQGISLVKSGWTT
+984 ISQAISLVKSGWTT
-998 VKNWIG
+998 VSNWIG
-1004 TIPVLSQGISL
+1004 YIPTLSQGISL
-1015 LKSGWTSVKNWIGT
+1015 LKSGWTTVSNWIGY

-1041 SGWSTISNWIG
+1041 SGWTSISNWIG

-1099 NGGIVGTNGGVKA
+1099 NGGIVGANGGVKM
-1112 FSSGGSIHNGVA
+1112 FSSGGSIQNGVA
-1124 DLWNAIPKYAGG
+1124 DMWNAIPKYAGG
-1136 TINAHGSMFVAG
+1136 TVNAHGSLFVAG

-1157 VNGRTEVLNKSQLG
+1157 VNGRTEVLNKSQMG

-1192 NTHMSTCTNAM
+1192 NTHMSTCTNAI

-1218 DTRDAYMT
+1218 DTRDTYMT

>member
-1 MGVEMEGLEFQI
+1 MVVEMEGLEFQI
-13 ETTTD
+13 ETKAD
-18 NAVKGV
+18 ESAKGI
-24 DALANTLGKIKTLTK
+24 DALVKSFEKLKGITK
-39 GGLGLGSS
+39 GGLGLSSS

-60 LDVAKLEE
+60 FDTSKLEG
-68 LGKAMESISKVGEV
+68 LGKALESVSKLGEV

-88 AKQISNIADA
+88 AKQLGGIADV
-98 MDKITLADIE
+98 MDRITLADIE
-108 RLEDMGKALRELG
+108 RLEDMAKALRDLG
-121 ELSNVRIPRITVPST
+121 EVSNVKIPKIRVPASGTPIDAVTPST
-136 GAGAGVVPTT
+136 GAA
-146 DAVAPATSG
+146 DSG
-155 MTQATSQVQETSAA
+155 MTQATSSVQEVSAA

-190 FKKGF
+190 FQKGF
-195 SLGTG
+195 SLGAG
-200 ALYKLG
+200 VLHKLG
-206 NALTKVAT
+206 NAMTKVRTAAA
-214 NAGNAVKNVMGFKKT
+214 NARAAMSKLKDSMGNMLAARVKQT
-229 SAGTASHVKHV
+229 TA
-240 TSGMGR
+240 GMGH
-246 LYESFKRIALYRLV
+246 LFNSIKRIAMYRLI
-260 RFALSALTKALK
+260 RFALSAISKAFK
-272 DGINNLYEYS
+272 EGVNNLYQYS
-282 NLMGGTFSQSMNS
+282 NMLGGQFAISMNS
-295 MATNA
+295 VATNA
-300 MYLKN
+300 LYLKN

-315 NALAPAIDIV
+315 NALAPAIDYLS
-325 IGKIAALLNMINMLI
+325 GKIVSLLNLINMLI
-340 ARLSGSSTYTAAKK
+340 ARLTGSSTYTAAKK
-354 LATAYGGA
+354 ISASYGDA
-362 ADSAAG
+362 FDKAAG
-368 AAKDAADKIKHYTS
+368 SAKEAADKIKSYTT
-382 GIDELNIF
+382 GIDELNII
-390 QKQEDDTSG
+390 QETPDTSS

-410 MFEEVPIDS
+410 MFEEIPIDS
-419 NISDFADRLK
+419 KISDFADRLRE
-429 QAFDN
+429 AFDA
-434 ADWKTLGTLVGDK
+434 ADWEIVGTLVGTK
-447 VNEIID
+447 VNELID
-453 SIDYANIGSKL
+453 SVDYGGIGKKI
-464 GFGINGAIQTAYYF
+464 GFGINGAVKTAYYF
-478 LDTVDFHN
+478 LDTVDFNN
-486 IGVHVAE
+486 IGKHVAE
-493 LLNNALAEVDTSFIG
+493 LINAGLEEWDTSYMGALIVKWFTIIPDLVIGAITNLDWALIGKRIGEFFIG
-508 KTLIQWF
+508 AFDEVT
-515 AIKWELL
+515 KWV
-522 IGFLSELDWGLAA
+522 SKYDWGELGSTLWKSIKDVFSNIDWGAVATSMFRALGSALGAA
-535 SKLFDG
+535 
-541 FSGALNEV
+541 V
-549 TSLLNQ
+549 SLLGSFCKGVWEDITAYFTGKIEECGGNIPA
-555 YDWSQ
+555 
-560 LGTDLWTNIKD
+560 GLWKGIKD
-571 AVTSVDWAGVA
+571 AFGNAVD
-582 QSIATHLGTALRSV
+582 
-596 GQFLGGFFGSIG
+596 
-608 ADIKAW
+608 
-614 WDSEIKGQ
+614 
-622 DWKETGLNLL
+622 
-632 KWIGEGFVNIGSWVL
+632 
-647 TNIVDPFCN
+647 
-656 ALLGEDVW
+656 
-664 ADIKQVGKNL
+664 
-674 WDGLCQGITDF
+674 
-685 FANPGE
+685 
-691 WIKTNIVDPFVN
+691 WIKTNIVDPFVEG
-703 WFKDLFG
+703 FKSLFG

-717 MEEIGKFITEG
+717 MAEIGKFITEG
-728 LLNGILAPFKAI
+728 LLSGILAPFKAI

-745 TNIVQPLVQA
+745 RNIVQPLVQA
-755 FKESPVIEFTVGVVN
+755 FKDSPVIEFTVGVVN
-770 GAKTWWKNVKDWW
+770 GAKTWWKNVKEWW

-815 IVSQGI
+815 VISQGI

-834 IGNLPTISQTISLLK
+834 
-849 SGWSSVKTWIG
+849 V
-860 SLPTINQTIGLI
+860 
-872 KTGWTTVKGWIGNL
+872 GNL

-892 ISLIKSGWT
+892 ISLVKSGWN

-955 GTLPTISQSISLIK
+955 GTLPVISQSISLIK

-984 ISQGISLVKSGWTT
+984 ISQAISLVKSGWTT
-998 VKNWIG
+998 VSNWIG
-1004 TIPVLSQGISL
+1004 YIPTLSQGISL
-1015 LKSGWTSVKNWIGT
+1015 LKSGWTTVSNWIGY

-1041 SGWSTISNWIG
+1041 SGWTSISNWIG

-1099 NGGIVGTNGGVKA
+1099 NGGIVGANGGVKM
-1112 FSSGGSIHNGVA
+1112 FSSGGSIQNGVA
-1124 DLWNAIPKYAGG
+1124 DMWNAIPKYAGG
-1136 TINAHGSMFVAG
+1136 TVNAHGSLFVAG

-1179 DGMAQFAGYWGAV
+1179 DGMAQFAGYWKAV

-1218 DTRDAYMT
+1218 NTTDAYMA

-1237 NRVEAALAGVGSTE
+1237 SRVEAALAGVGSAE

>member
-1 MGVEMEGLEFQI
+1 MAVEMEGLEFQI
-13 ETTTD
+13 ETKAD
-18 NAVKGV
+18 ESAKGI
-24 DALANTLGKIKTLTK
+24 DALVKSFEKLKGITK

-60 LDVAKLEE
+60 FDTSKLEG
-68 LGKAMESISKVGEV
+68 LGKALESVSKLGEV
-82 KISGNV
+82 KISGSV
-88 AKQISNIADA
+88 AKQLGGIADV
-98 MDKITLADIE
+98 MDRITLADIE
-108 RLEDMGKALRELG
+108 RLEDMAKALRDLG
-121 ELSNVRIPRITVPST
+121 EVSNVKIPKIRVPASGAAMDAVTPPT
-136 GAGAGVVPTT
+136 GAA
-146 DAVAPATSG
+146 DSG
-155 MTQATSQVQETSAA
+155 MTQATSSVQEVSAA

-195 SLGTG
+195 SIG
-200 ALYKLG
+200 AGVLHKLG
-206 NALTKVAT
+206 NALTKVRMAAAKART
-214 NAGNAVKNVMGFKKT
+214 AMSNFRESMGNILAARVKQT
-229 SAGTASHVKHV
+229 
-240 TSGMGR
+240 TSGMGK
-246 LYESFKRIALYRLV
+246 LFSSLKRIAMYRLI
-260 RFALSALTKALK
+260 RFALSAISKAFK
-272 DGINNLYEYS
+272 EGINNLYQYS
-282 NLMGGTFSQSMNS
+282 NMLGGQFAISMNS
-295 MATNA
+295 VATNA
-300 MYLKN
+300 LYLKN

-315 NALAPAIDIV
+315 NALAPAIDYLS
-325 IGKIAALLNMINMLI
+325 GKIVSLLNLINMLI
-340 ARLSGSSTYTAAKK
+340 ARLTGSSTYTAAKK
-354 LATAYGGA
+354 ISASYGDA
-362 ADSAAG
+362 FDSAAG
-368 AAKDAADKIKHYTS
+368 SAKDAADKIKSYTT
-382 GIDELNIF
+382 GIDELNII
-390 QKQEDDTSG
+390 QETPENSSG

-410 MFEEVPIDS
+410 MFEELPID
-419 NISDFADRLK
+419 NKISDFADRLK

-434 ADWKTLGTLVGDK
+434 ADWETLGTLVGTK
-447 VNEIID
+447 VNELID
-453 SIDYANIGSKL
+453 SVDYSGIGKKI
-464 GFGINGAIQTAYYF
+464 GFGINGAVQTAYYF
-478 LDTVDFHN
+478 LDTVDFNN
-486 IGVHVAE
+486 IGKHVAE
-493 LLNNALAEVDTSFIG
+493 LVNNALAEVDTSFIG
-508 KTLIQWF
+508 RTIVKWFTL
-515 AIKWELL
+515 KWDFLL
-522 IGFLSELDWGLAA
+522 GFLGELDWGQVA
-535 SKLFDG
+535 SKFADGLTGAFD
-541 FSGALNEV
+541 EV
-549 TSLLNQ
+549 TNWLSQ
-555 YDWSQ
+555 YDWGQVGRNAWENIKRVVTEADWGAVVKSMAKA
-560 LGTDLWTNIKD
+560 LGSALGGLVSLLGSFLKGVWEDVSAYFTGKIEECGGNIPAGLWKGIKD
-571 AVTSVDWAGVA
+571 A
-582 QSIATHLGTALRSV
+582 
-596 GQFLGGFFGSIG
+596 FG
-608 ADIKAW
+608 
-614 WDSEIKGQ
+614 
-622 DWKETGLNLL
+622 N
-632 KWIGEGFVNIGSWVL
+632 VV
-647 TNIVDPFCN
+647 
-656 ALLGEDVW
+656 
-664 ADIKQVGKNL
+664 
-674 WDGLCQGITDF
+674 
-685 FANPGE
+685 E
-691 WIKTNIVDPFVN
+691 WIKTNIVDPFVEGFCN
-703 WFKDLFG
+703 LFG
-710 IHSPSTV
+710 IHSPSTL
-717 MEEIGKFITEG
+717 MEEYGGYITQG

-1086 SGWSSIKSFFGLA
+1086 SGWSSIKSFFGLS
-1099 NGGIVGTNGGVKA
+1099 NGGIVGANGGVKA